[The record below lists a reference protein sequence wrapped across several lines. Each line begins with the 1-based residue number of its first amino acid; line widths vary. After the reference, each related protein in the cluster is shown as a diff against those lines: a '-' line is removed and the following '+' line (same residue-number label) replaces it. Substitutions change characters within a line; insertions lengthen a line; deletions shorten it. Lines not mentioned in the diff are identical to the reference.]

1 GRLRARRHRCP
12 QGSAD
17 DSGRLDRR
25 ILDGDGLPARAS
37 LHDADH
43 APAVHPIS
51 TGPRALLRLRGKM
64 RVGPGDQHQR
74 GRVRDQPG
82 EDAAR
87 AEGADP
93 EGGHRGPGRSRH
105 PGLRGTLRLRRRAL
119 AAGRDTRARSRDRR
133 RQGRRKHRRA
143 GPDPLQGAQVRPPTP
158 APRPLSLMA
167 ERITV
172 PAGTARAVTLRAGDR
187 LRIVNVA
194 GKQVADFVA
203 FDAGDVNHALS
214 TLHTLVSLGRLFP
227 TKGDRLRTNRR
238 APMLEITRD
247 DTGRRSCSDNFV
259 EALRPWK
266 LERHRLPQ
274 PVNFFQ
280 NMSYPDGR
288 VEFGESLARPGD
300 TVELLA
306 LISVIAAVSACP
318 MDLNPISGYRVSDL
332 VLELG

>member
-1 GRLRARRHRCP
+1 
-12 QGSAD
+12 
-17 DSGRLDRR
+17 
-25 ILDGDGLPARAS
+25 
-37 LHDADH
+37 
-43 APAVHPIS
+43 
-51 TGPRALLRLRGKM
+51 
-64 RVGPGDQHQR
+64 
-74 GRVRDQPG
+74 
-82 EDAAR
+82 
-87 AEGADP
+87 
-93 EGGHRGPGRSRH
+93 
-105 PGLRGTLRLRRRAL
+105 
-119 AAGRDTRARSRDRR
+119 
-133 RQGRRKHRRA
+133 
-143 GPDPLQGAQVRPPTP
+143 
-158 APRPLSLMA
+158 MA

-247 DTGRRSCSDNFV
+247 DTGRHDMLIAACDPWRYEYDFGVTGHRSCSDNFV

-300 TVELLA
+300 TV
-306 LISVIAAVSACP
+306 AARAHERDRRRQRLPHGFEPDQRLPRQRPRARARVSAA
-318 MDLNPISGYRVSDL
+318 LAVASKEGS
-332 VLELG
+332 